1 MLFEGSTS
9 MKFGV
14 LTVEAISVSPMR
26 NAAIMFVSLPPP
38 KQHASSRGLQAPAV
52 VTVGAGLFASVV

>member
-1 MLFEGSTS
+1 